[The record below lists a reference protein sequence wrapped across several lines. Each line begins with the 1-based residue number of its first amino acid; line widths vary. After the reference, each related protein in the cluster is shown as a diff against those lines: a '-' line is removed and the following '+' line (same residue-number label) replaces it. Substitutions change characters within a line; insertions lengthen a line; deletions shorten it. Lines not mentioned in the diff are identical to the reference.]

1 MSKFHEKVEGRTKQ
15 IVGQMIG
22 DHQLVREGKTQERK
36 AEADRSGRGDQSA
49 PHRMAHSDQGIVKD
63 QKASEQPKDKERA
76 QRPLYGA
83 CSETCGPSALP
94 PKAGAVF
101 YPAVVVREQACKR
114 LSGSLFLGCGG
125 I

>member
-76 QRPLYGA
+76 QLVHKTDA
-83 CSETCGPSALP
+83 NNSASREATGTHAPDDGSPKLP
-94 PKAGAVF
+94 ANG
-101 YPAVVVREQACKR
+101 Q
-114 LSGSLFLGCGG
+114 
-125 I
+125 